1 MEAEML
7 LANRRLALIYFCLA
21 AMEVTWFTPYL
32 LLFYWGT
39 PGLSTWAVYVAL
51 LAALL
56 TWMASLDFLSRRQV
70 TSPRFELAVLGL
82 VVLSSGGLVRALLY
96 PRLLPADMSWFGR
109 SLAALSDFHTGLR
122 PEWALI
128 LVNFFLWQRA
138 ASASSRDVGF
148 FSVGVSFRLDMLL
161 LILGAALFGHF
172 RGQDA
177 RPFLWLYFG
186 LGLFAVSVARV
197 HEGANGARSSGT
209 PLPWIRLLQLALTVG
224 LTVALAAGL
233 SSVFTTGAI
242 KGFLGWL
249 APLWRV
255 LGFLL
260 VRLLV
265 AVFLVLVPVLVW
277 LQERV
282 RGLDLRRLAD
292 ALTALRQALEP
303 LQQAD
308 VSKGPVLPVWAG
320 MVLRD
325 LGILLVIL
333 LALGFVWLYLEKIRG
348 QHLSDQAESEVG
360 EDVTL
365 GGSALQRA
373 ARRLRDWLALVRR
386 FGLSPQ
392 LLAAVSV
399 QNIYANLCRLAR
411 RRGFPR
417 RPAQPPDDYLR
428 LLERAFA
435 GQEAALAR
443 ITAAYMRVHYGDRP
457 VGADEL
463 AGLRADYRQVR
474 AAEEARSG
482 AASETGMS
490 EAAGKDRKIG

>member
-21 AMEVTWFTPYL
+21 AMEVAWFTPYL
-32 LLFYWGT
+32 LLFYWGA
-39 PGLSTWAVYVAL
+39 PGLSTWGVYAAL
-51 LAALL
+51 LAVLL
-56 TWMASLDFLSRRQV
+56 AWMVALDFLSRRQV

-82 VVLSSGGLVRALLY
+82 VVLSSVGLVRALLY
-96 PRLLPADMSWFGR
+96 PGLLPGDMSWFGR

-148 FSVGVSFRLDMLL
+148 FSVGVSFRLGMLL

-177 RPFLWLYFG
+177 TPFLWLYFG

-197 HEGANGARSSGT
+197 HEGASGARSSGK
-209 PLPWIRLLQLALTVG
+209 PLPWIRLVQLSLAVC

-233 SSVFTTGAI
+233 SSLYTAGAI
-242 KGFLGWL
+242 KSFLGWL
-249 APLWRV
+249 APLWRL
-255 LGFLL
+255 LGILL

-265 AVFLVLVPVLVW
+265 LLFLILMPALVW
-277 LQERV
+277 LQDRV
-282 RGLDLRRLAD
+282 RGLDLRPLAD

-308 VSKGPVLPVWAG
+308 LSKGPVFPTWVG
-320 MVLRD
+320 MALRD

-333 LALGFVWLYLEKIRG
+333 LALGFVWLYLERIRS
-348 QHLSDQAESEVG
+348 QHVRDQAETEVG
-360 EDVTL
+360 EEVTL

-373 ARRLRDWLALVRR
+373 ARRLQDWLSLVRR

-435 GQEAALAR
+435 GQDAALAR
-443 ITAAYMRVHYGDRP
+443 ITVAYMRVHYGDRP
-457 VGADEL
+457 VGAEEL

-474 AAEEARSG
+474 AAEG
-482 AASETGMS
+482 AQDVTPGETGMS
-490 EAAGKDRKIG
+490 EAAPGNE